1 VTRTDTTNRAELT
14 LDPADWDE
22 LRALGHRMVD
32 DMFDYLAGVRDR
44 PVWQPLPEEVKR
56 RLAEPVPHAGAPVA
70 AVYEQFTRDVLPYPI
85 GNIHP
90 RFWGWVMG
98 TGTPLAMLADML
110 ASGMNPQTAGV
121 QEGARYVEERVIA
134 WLAEL
139 MGFPAG
145 SSGLLVS
152 GGSMANLVALAV
164 ARHAR
169 AGFDVRERGLTDGT
183 PPLVVYA
190 STEVHSSVRKAVEL
204 MGMGRRQLHLV
215 PVDDQYRIEVDAL
228 RAAIAADRAVGRR
241 PICVVG
247 NAGTVNTGAIDDLT
261 ALAELCRQEQLWFH
275 VDGAFG
281 ALLTLSP
288 ELRGL
293 VRGLDSADSVAFDLH
308 KWGYLPFEVG
318 CTLVRHAD
326 THRDAFAVAPSYL
339 GATPRG
345 PAAGGVLFADLGLQL
360 SRGFR
365 ALKVWMALKTHGAD
379 EIGRVIA
386 QNVAQIRHLA
396 ALVDAHPDLERLAP
410 VPLNICCFRFVAPG
424 LAEPELNAVNQEI
437 LWRLQESGIAMPSHT
452 VLDGKFAIRAANT
465 NQRTRREDFDLLVR
479 TVVEIGRRVVAE
491 RPTPHAVEAR

>member
-1 VTRTDTTNRAELT
+1 VTTSRAVIAPELT

-32 DMFDYLAGVRDR
+32 DMFAFLAEVRER
-44 PVWQPLPEEVKR
+44 PVWQPFPAEAKR
-56 RLAEPVPHAGAPVA
+56 NLAEPVPHSGAPA
-70 AVYEQFTRDVLPYPI
+70 KTVYEQFRRDVLPYSI

-121 QEGARYVEERVIA
+121 QEGGRYVEERVIT

-139 MGFPAG
+139 MGFPPE
-145 SSGLLVS
+145 SSGLLVT

-169 AGFDVRERGLTDGT
+169 AGFDVRERGLGDGT

-204 MGMGRRQLHLV
+204 MGLGRRQLHLV
-215 PVDDQYRIEVDAL
+215 PVDPAYRIDVSAL
-228 RAAIAADRAVGRR
+228 RAAIAADRAAGQR
-241 PICVVG
+241 PIAVVG

-261 ALAELCRQEQLWFH
+261 ALSELCRAEGLWFH

-281 ALLTLSP
+281 ALLRLSP
-288 ELRGL
+288 SLSDL
-293 VRGLDSADSVAFDLH
+293 VRGLESADSVAFDLH

-318 CTLVRHAD
+318 CTLVRHPGL
-326 THRDAFAVAPSYL
+326 HRDTFAVAPSYL

-365 ALKVWMALKTHGAD
+365 ALKVWMAMKAHGVD
-379 EIGRVIA
+379 RIGDIIA
-386 QNVAQIRHLA
+386 QNVEQIRHLV
-396 ALVDAHPDLERLAP
+396 ALVDRHPSLERLAP
-410 VPLNICCFRFVAPG
+410 APLNICCFRFVAPG
-424 LAEPELNAVNQEI
+424 LDQDTLNALNQEI
-437 LWRLQESGIAMPSHT
+437 LWRLQESGVAMPSHT
-452 VLDGKFAIRAANT
+452 VLDGRFAIRAANT
-465 NQRTRREDFDLLVR
+465 NQRTRREDFDVLVR
-479 TVVEIGRRVVAE
+479 TVVEIGEEILAGRGS
-491 RPTPHAVEAR
+491 